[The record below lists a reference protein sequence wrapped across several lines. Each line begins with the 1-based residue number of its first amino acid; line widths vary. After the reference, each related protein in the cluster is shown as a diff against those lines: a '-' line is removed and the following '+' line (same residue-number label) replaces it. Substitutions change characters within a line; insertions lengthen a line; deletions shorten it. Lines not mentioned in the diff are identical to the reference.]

1 MIFLGES
8 IPYEYPVSEKTDPK
22 ICAEQFVEIM
32 KKKGYDLNFSL
43 ESLEEEIDK
52 ILERY
57 SKIEGHDLYILRE
70 FLTAYI
76 GETLIRIFNGGWE
89 GDFYGPLSRTGINFY
104 TSYIIIN
111 DFRFN
116 PNHFISYYLSNGKR
130 AEGTFYNYLYHRD
143 ESKGLLSD
151 FLGGGLINNINN
163 NIQ

>member
-8 IPYEYPVSEKTDPK
+8 IPYEYPVSEKTVPK

-32 KKKGYDLNFSL
+32 KKKGYKLNFSI
-43 ESLEEEIDK
+43 ESLENGIDD
-52 ILERY
+52 ILEKY
-57 SKIEGHDLYILRE
+57 SNIEGNDLSILIA

-76 GETLIRIFNGGWE
+76 GETLIRIFGGGWD

-104 TSYIIIN
+104 TSYIVIN

-116 PNHFISYYLSNGKR
+116 PNHFISYYLGNGKKS
-130 AEGTFYNYLYHRD
+130 EGTFYNYLYHRD
-143 ESKGLLSD
+143 KSKGLHSD